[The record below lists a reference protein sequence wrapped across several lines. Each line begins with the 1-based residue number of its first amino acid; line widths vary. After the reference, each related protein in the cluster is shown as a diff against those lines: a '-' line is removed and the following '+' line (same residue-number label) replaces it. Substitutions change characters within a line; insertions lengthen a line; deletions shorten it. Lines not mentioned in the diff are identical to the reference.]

1 MSYQTLAFEKKECV
15 GAVTIF
21 GLANNQARVARLAD
35 ELTEVCAAIEWDE
48 AIRVVLFAGSGENPF
63 EIETTSP
70 EEQLDAGSSIA
81 NPVSKLSRPAIVALS
96 GDVVGAGLELALAC
110 DIRIASEGSRLGL
123 RHIQSGII
131 PSGGG
136 TQRLA
141 RLVGKSKALEMILT
155 GETIDSREAF
165 RVGLVS
171 KVVPPDQLGVVSMT
185 VAEEMASKAP
195 IALQYVK
202 EAVYGGMELTLEQ
215 GLRLEADLYLLIHTT
230 TDRENGIRAFREK
243 KVPTFEG
250 K

>member
-1 MSYQTLAFEKKECV
+1 MSYQTLAFEKKEGV
-15 GAVTIF
+15 GTVTIF
-21 GLANNQARVARLAD
+21 GLANNQAKASRLAD
-35 ELTEVCAAIEWDE
+35 ELTEVCAAMAWDE
-48 AIRVVLFAGSGENPF
+48 TIQVVLITGAGENPF
-63 EIETTSP
+63 AIETASL
-70 EEQLDAGSSIA
+70 EEQRDAGNSIA
-81 NPVSKLSRPAIVALS
+81 DPVSKLSQPAIVALS
-96 GDVVGAGLELALAC
+96 GDVMGAGLELALAC
-110 DIRIASEGSRLGL
+110 DVRIASVGSRLGL
-123 RHIQSGII
+123 RQIQSGII

-155 GETIDSREAF
+155 GEAIDSREAF

-171 KVVPPDQLGVVSMT
+171 KVVPFDQLMVVSMS

-215 GLRLEADLYLLIHTT
+215 GLRLEADLYLLLHTT
-230 TDRENGIRAFREK
+230 TDREKGIRAFREK